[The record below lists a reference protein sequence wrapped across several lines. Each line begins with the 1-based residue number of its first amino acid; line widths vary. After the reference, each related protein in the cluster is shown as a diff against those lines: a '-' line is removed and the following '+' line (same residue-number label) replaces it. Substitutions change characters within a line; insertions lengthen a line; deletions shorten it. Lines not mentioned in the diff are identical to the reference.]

1 MFDNRHK
8 EPSTSSENVNRVTAM
23 AGEEVTAV
31 EIEGSVMPF
40 RVAADDIPTV
50 VIANRNEIDHAG
62 IELLL
67 HAGGYRVVA
76 RCSHEHDL
84 LRFVETFNPNVILVA
99 DNIADRR
106 SAETVRRLRA
116 GNSSAAIILL
126 LEERQAI
133 AATDLLDLKVDG
145 ILLSVS
151 CAKSII
157 GCCENVLH
165 GRKWVDPDL
174 LRHLAMEEQRSQ
186 LASSLT
192 SREAEV
198 AHLVSQGLRNKEI
211 ARELHLSEGTVKM
224 YLHHIFEK
232 LRLNGR
238 AQLALSMVGAR
249 ATTKP
254 PDCTC
259 SNRKGRLFLL
269 PFFLHQSSFFDTIV
283 LFFQI

>member
-1 MFDNRHK
+1 M
-8 EPSTSSENVNRVTAM
+8 
-23 AGEEVTAV
+23 AV
-31 EIEGSVMPF
+31 EIEGSVTPF
-40 RVAADDIPTV
+40 RVAADDIRTV
-50 VIANRNEIDHAG
+50 VIANRND
-62 IELLL
+62 IERVRIGVLL

-84 LRFVETFNPNVILVA
+84 LRFVEMFSPNVILVA
-99 DNIADRR
+99 DNIAHQRA
-106 SAETVRRLRA
+106 AETVGRLRA
-116 GNSSAAIILL
+116 GNCSGAIILL

-133 AATDLLDLKVDG
+133 TAADLLNFNVDG
-145 ILLSVS
+145 ILLSAG
-151 CAKSII
+151 CARSII
-157 GCCENVLH
+157 DCFENVLH

-186 LASSLT
+186 LASNLT

-211 ARELHLSEGTVKM
+211 ARELHLSEATVKM

-238 AQLALSMVGAR
+238 TQLALSMAGAR

-254 PDCTC
+254 PDYTC
-259 SNRKGRLFLL
+259 SNRRGRLFLL
-269 PFFLHQSSFFDTIV
+269 PFFLHQSSFFDTIALV
-283 LFFQI
+283 LQI

>member
-8 EPSTSSENVNRVTAM
+8 EPSTLSENVNRVTGM
-23 AGEEVTAV
+23 AGEEVMAV
-31 EIEGSVMPF
+31 EIEGSVTPF
-40 RVAADDIPTV
+40 RVAADNIPTV
-50 VIANRNEIDHAG
+50 VIANRNEIDRAG

-99 DNIADRR
+99 DNIADRS

-116 GNSSAAIILL
+116 GNRSAAIILL

-133 AATDLLDLKVDG
+133 AATDLLDLNVDG

-157 GCCENVLH
+157 GCCESVLH
-165 GRKWVDPDL
+165 GRKWIDPL
-174 LRHLAMEEQRSQ
+174 CHLTTEEQRPQ

-192 SREAEV
+192 SREADV
-198 AHLVSQGLRNKEI
+198 ACLVSQGLRNKEI
-211 ARELHLSEGTVKM
+211 ARKLHLSESTVKM
-224 YLHHIFEK
+224 HLHHIYQK
-232 LRLNGR
+232 LRLGGR
-238 AQLALSMVGAR
+238 TRLALS
-249 ATTKP
+249 
-254 PDCTC
+254 
-259 SNRKGRLFLL
+259 
-269 PFFLHQSSFFDTIV
+269 
-283 LFFQI
+283 